1 MSIVDAINNSA
12 IHLEDKY
19 KFTQKFLD
27 KLKQPKIIMMGEA
40 THGTHEF
47 YKARI
52 ELTKQLILD
61 ENLTAIMIEGDWPAA
76 YKVNKYIQN
85 LSEDKTAFDS
95 LDLFTQFP
103 MWMWRNKD
111 ILEFIEWLRNHNSKK
126 PALEKVGF
134 YGLDLYSL
142 HASIHAVI
150 EYLEKVDPQ
159 EANAAKQRY
168 ACFDKFGY
176 DMQKYGYIVSN
187 NLSLDCRREIIEQL
201 VNLQN
206 NAIKYLNDN
215 GLVREDELFS
225 AEQNATV
232 VKDAESYYKSLF
244 AGNSNTS
251 WNIRDTHMVKTLE
264 ALYKHQS
271 SQNRNPKIAV
281 WAHNSHIGDA
291 NATQFGVQG
300 QINIG
305 QLAREYFGD
314 NNVFLLGF
322 STYHGSVSA
331 ASGWNQP
338 VERKTVRKAIPES
351 YEEAFHEADLND
363 FLILMDQFEDIKN
376 PLLQRAIGVIYAPA
390 TERYSHYFYADIKN
404 QFDAIIHY
412 DKTNALEPL
421 EKTALWEEGE
431 FPETYP
437 SGI

>member
-12 IHLEDKY
+12 IHLEDIY
-19 KFTQKFLD
+19 NFPQKFLD

-52 ELTKQLILD
+52 ELTKKLIL
-61 ENLTAIMIEGDWPAA
+61 EQGLTAIMIEGDWPAA

-85 LSEDKTAFDS
+85 LSDDKSAFES
-95 LDLFTQFP
+95 LGLFTQFP

-111 ILEFIEWLRNHNSKK
+111 ILEFIEWLRNHNSTK
-126 PALEKVGF
+126 PVLKKVGF

-159 EANAAKQRY
+159 EANTARQRY

-176 DMQKYGYIVSN
+176 DMQKYGYVVSN

-201 VNLQN
+201 VSLQN
-206 NAIKYLNDN
+206 NAIKYLKGN
-215 GLVREDELFS
+215 GLIKEDELFS

-244 AGNSNTS
+244 IGNSNTS

-264 ALYKHQS
+264 ALYKHQT
-271 SQNRNPKIAV
+271 SQSKNPKIAV

-291 NATQFGVQG
+291 SATQFGAQG

-314 NNVFLLGF
+314 GKVFLLGF
-322 STYHGSVSA
+322 STYHGTVSA
-331 ASGWNQP
+331 ASGWSQP
-338 VERKTVRKAIPES
+338 VERKTVRKGLPES
-351 YEEAFHEADLND
+351 YEEVFHKAALEN
-363 FLILMDQFEDIKN
+363 FLILMDEVEDIKN

-437 SGI
+437 SGM